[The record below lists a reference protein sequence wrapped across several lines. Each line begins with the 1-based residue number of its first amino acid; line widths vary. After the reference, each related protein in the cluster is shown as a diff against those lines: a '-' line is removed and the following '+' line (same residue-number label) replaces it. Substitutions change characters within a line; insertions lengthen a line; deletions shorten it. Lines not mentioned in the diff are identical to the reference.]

1 MKPNPQEIAAAFARR
16 WENAWNSE
24 GAAATAKLYTPDA
37 LLVGMT
43 IAAGRGEI
51 ESALD
56 RLFQQGWSKISI
68 NVVQAREVAGVVLVA
83 GEFSAFGS
91 GPNAGKVLNGRST
104 HVLTQIG
111 NTWLSAMHSAN

>member
-1 MKPNPQEIAAAFARR
+1 MKPSPREIAAAFARR

-24 GAAATAKLYTPDA
+24 GTAATAKLYTPDA
-37 LLVGMT
+37 FLVGMT
-43 IAAGRGEI
+43 IATGRGEI
-51 ESALD
+51 ESAL
-56 RLFQQGWSKISI
+56 QQGWSKISI
-68 NVVQAREVAGVVLVA
+68 DVVQAREVAGVVLVA
-83 GEFSAFGS
+83 SEFSAFGS